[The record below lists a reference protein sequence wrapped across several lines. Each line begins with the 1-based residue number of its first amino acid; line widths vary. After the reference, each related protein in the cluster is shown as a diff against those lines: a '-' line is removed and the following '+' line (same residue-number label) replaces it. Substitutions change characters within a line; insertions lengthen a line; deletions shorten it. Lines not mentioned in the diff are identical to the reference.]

1 MGDWGDILLLG
12 DLLGVSGSK
21 LSQAGVANGAA
32 QACGYPLAL
41 LVCEFHGFARQGKAV
56 SRPMSEKGRVFLV
69 SGGVEVLGV
78 TSLGSLGAVFSG
90 VVGLGWSA
98 PAV

>member
-1 MGDWGDILLLG
+1 
-12 DLLGVSGSK
+12 
-21 LSQAGVANGAA
+21 
-32 QACGYPLAL
+32 
-41 LVCEFHGFARQGKAV
+41 
-56 SRPMSEKGRVFLV
+56 MSEKGRVFLV

>member
-1 MGDWGDILLLG
+1 MCLLLN
-12 DLLGVSGSK
+12 LH
-21 LSQAGVANGAA
+21 LSVARSY
-32 QACGYPLAL
+32 CSYLSHSFSL
-41 LVCEFHGFARQGKAV
+41 LVCEFHGFPRQGKAV